1 MPRRGWTGKSARG
14 ESALASLLRAAER
27 TGILVSIANRRL
39 TAAQARRIAVAAQG
53 FSEPRPSGK
62 VTRAHLRQLISRIQ
76 VLQLDSVSVA
86 VRAHYAPVFSR
97 LGPYDRDVLDSA
109 AWGPAPMP
117 AGDRPE
123 EKPDSTGRGP
133 APTRLLAEYWAHE
146 AALMAVDDWPLLR
159 WRMREY
165 RHGRWGTH
173 IVKANPQLAEDI
185 VAAVAELG
193 PSTAGQIEAHL
204 ATEPGGPRGSWWGSR
219 TDTKWVA
226 EALFASGVLTTATRV
241 GFARH
246 YDLVERV
253 LPASVLAREVDD
265 DEAIRELTLR
275 AATALGLGT
284 EADIRDYFRLSAQQV
299 KPALAELLAAG
310 EIERVEVDGW
320 SAPAYLCAGRTVPR
334 RDRGTALLC
343 PFDPLIFFR
352 PRVERLFGF
361 HYRIEIYTPAAKRQY
376 GYYVWPLLMDGRLVA
391 RVDLKADR
399 AANSL
404 RVVGA
409 FGEPDVPR
417 AQVAAALASELESM
431 ASWLG
436 LGGFSVSGRGDLAPE
451 LRAVTK
457 RAG

>member
-1 MPRRGWTGKSARG
+1 
-14 ESALASLLRAAER
+14 
-27 TGILVSIANRRL
+27 VSIGTHRL

-53 FSEPRPSGK
+53 FNEPKPAGP
-62 VTRAHLRQLISRIQ
+62 VTRVHLKRLVSKIQ

-97 LGPYDRDVLDSA
+97 LGPYDRDVLDRA
-109 AWGPAPMP
+109 AWGP
-117 AGDRPE
+117 R
-123 EKPDSTGRGP
+123 SS
-133 APTRLLAEYWAHE
+133 RLLAEYWAHE

-159 WRMREY
+159 WRMRQY

-173 IVKANPQLAEDI
+173 IVKANPRLAEEI

-204 ATEPGGPRGSWWGSR
+204 AAEPRRKKGTWWTRS
-219 TDTKWVA
+219 DTKWVA

-253 LPASVLAREVDD
+253 LPPSVLARQVDD
-265 DEAIRELTLR
+265 DEAVRELTLR
-275 AATALGLGT
+275 AATALGVST

-299 KPALAELLAAG
+299 KPAIADLLAAG
-310 EIERVEVDGW
+310 EIERVDVDGW
-320 SAPAYLCAGRTVPR
+320 SAQAYLRAGRTVPR

-352 PRVERLFGF
+352 PRVEQLFGF
-361 HYRIEIYTPAAKRQY
+361 HYRIEIYTPAAKRRY
-376 GYYVWPLLMDGRLVA
+376 GYYVWPLLMDGHLVA

-399 AANSL
+399 ATNSL

-417 AQVAAALASELESM
+417 ARVAAALAGELESM

-436 LGGFSVSGRGDLAPE
+436 LGGFSVSSRGDMAGE
-451 LRAVTK
+451 LRAVAK
-457 RAG
+457 RVS

>member
-1 MPRRGWTGKSARG
+1 MST
-14 ESALASLLRAAER
+14 
-27 TGILVSIANRRL
+27 L
-39 TAAQARRIAVAAQG
+39 TAAQARRVAVAAQG
-53 FSEPRPSGK
+53 FTEPKPGGPI
-62 VTRAHLRQLISRIQ
+62 TRAHLRRLISRIQ

-97 LGPYDRDVLDSA
+97 LGPYDRDVLDRA
-109 AWGPAPMP
+109 VWGPRSA
-117 AGDRPE
+117 
-123 EKPDSTGRGP
+123 
-133 APTRLLAEYWAHE
+133 RLLAEYWAHE

-173 IVKANPQLAEDI
+173 IVKANPQLADKI

-204 ATEPGGPRGSWWGSR
+204 AAEPRGPKGSWWGSR
-219 TDTKWVA
+219 SDTKWVA

-253 LPASVLAREVDD
+253 LPPAVLARQVDD
-265 DEAIRELTLR
+265 DEAVRELTLR
-275 AATALGLGT
+275 AATALGVGT

-299 KPALAELLAAG
+299 KPAIAELLAAG
-310 EIERVEVDGW
+310 EIERVGVDGW
-320 SAPAYLCAGRTVPR
+320 SAPAYLRAGRTVPR
-334 RDRGTALLC
+334 TDRGTALLC

-361 HYRIEIYTPAAKRQY
+361 NYRVEIYVPADKREY

-399 AANSL
+399 ATNSL

-409 FGEPDVPR
+409 FGEPDVSR
-417 AQVAAALASELESM
+417 ASVAAALTGELESM

-436 LGGFSVSGRGDLAPE
+436 LGGFSVSGRGDLAGE
-451 LRAVTK
+451 LRAAAK

>member
-1 MPRRGWTGKSARG
+1 
-14 ESALASLLRAAER
+14 
-27 TGILVSIANRRL
+27 VSIRTPRL

-53 FSEPRPSGK
+53 FSEPKPGGPI
-62 VTRAHLRQLISRIQ
+62 TRAHLKRLISRIQ

-86 VRAHYAPVFSR
+86 VRAHYAPAFSR
-97 LGPYDRDVLDSA
+97 LGAYDRDVLDRA
-109 AWGPAPMP
+109 AWGP
-117 AGDRPE
+117 R
-123 EKPDSTGRGP
+123 SS
-133 APTRLLAEYWAHE
+133 RLLAEYWAHE

-159 WRMREY
+159 WRMRQY

-173 IVKANPQLAEDI
+173 IVKANPRLAEEI

-193 PSTAGQIEAHL
+193 PSTAGQIEVHL
-204 ATEPGGPRGSWWGSR
+204 AAEPRRKKGTWWTRS
-219 TDTKWVA
+219 DTKWVA

-253 LPASVLAREVDD
+253 LPPSVLARQVDD
-265 DEAIRELTLR
+265 DEAVRELTLR
-275 AATALGLGT
+275 AATALGVGT

-299 KPALAELLAAG
+299 KPAIANLLAAG
-310 EIERVEVDGW
+310 EIERVSVDGW
-320 SAPAYLCAGRTVPR
+320 SAPAYLRAGRTVPR

-352 PRVERLFGF
+352 PRVERLFNF
-361 HYRIEIYTPAAKRQY
+361 TYRVEIYTPAAKRQY
-376 GYYVWPLLMDGRLVA
+376 GYYVWPLLVDGHLVA

-399 AANSL
+399 ATNSL

-417 AQVAAALASELESM
+417 ARVAAALAGELESM

-436 LGGFSVSGRGDLAPE
+436 LGGFSVSGRGDLAGE
-451 LRAVTK
+451 LRAAAR
-457 RAG
+457 RAS

>member
-1 MPRRGWTGKSARG
+1 MLSHPG
-14 ESALASLLRAAER
+14 
-27 TGILVSIANRRL
+27 GILGAVSIRTPRL
-39 TAAQARRIAVAAQG
+39 SAAQARRIAVAAQG
-53 FSEPRPSGK
+53 FSEPRPAGPI
-62 VTRAHLRQLISRIQ
+62 TRAHLKRLISRIQ

-97 LGPYDRDVLDSA
+97 LGPYDRDVLDRA
-109 AWGPAPMP
+109 AWGPCP
-117 AGDRPE
+117 
-123 EKPDSTGRGP
+123 S
-133 APTRLLAEYWAHE
+133 RLLAEYWAHE

-159 WRMREY
+159 WRMRQY

-204 ATEPGGPRGSWWGSR
+204 AAEPRRKKGAWWNRS
-219 TDTKWVA
+219 DTKWVA
-226 EALFASGVLTTATRV
+226 EALFAAGVLTTATRV

-265 DEAIRELTLR
+265 AEAVRELALR
-275 AATALGLGT
+275 AATALGVAT
-284 EADIRDYFRLSAQQV
+284 EADIRDYFRLTAQQV
-299 KPALAELLAAG
+299 KPAIADLLAAG
-310 EIERVEVDGW
+310 EVERVDVDGW
-320 SAPAYLCAGRTVPR
+320 SAPAFLRAGRTVPR
-334 RDRGTALLC
+334 SDRGTALLC

-361 HYRIEIYTPAAKRQY
+361 HYRIEIYTPADKRQY

-399 AANSL
+399 AGDTL

-417 AQVAAALASELESM
+417 PRVIEALAGELRSM
-431 ASWLG
+431 ASWLE
-436 LGGFSVSGRGDLAPE
+436 LGGFSVATRGDLAAD
-451 LRAVTK
+451 LRAVS
-457 RAG
+457 